1 MRRRHAIGRSLI
13 GRFAIGRPAIAALV
27 LGLLLPPLLAGC
39 AGGSAGE
46 NGEGSAG
53 QQVSASTGAPAA
65 RDDPYAK
72 LSLQDPQGRTIRLG
86 DFKGQVRLIDVWA
99 TWCGPCRMIIPHL
112 NRLSERYRG
121 QGLAVI
127 GVSVD
132 ENPADVVEF
141 TKNSPFKYPV
151 GMMNREFVKLLG
163 DPDAVPTSYLIDRG
177 GHLRRKF
184 IGFVDPATIE
194 REVRRYLDKP

>member
-1 MRRRHAIGRSLI
+1 MSRRPAIARPAV
-13 GRFAIGRPAIAALV
+13 RRPAIAALA
-27 LGLLLPPLLAGC
+27 LGLLLPTCLAAC

-53 QQVSASTGAPAA
+53 QQASASTGAPAG

-121 QGLAVI
+121 QGLVVI

-132 ENPADVVEF
+132 EDPADVVAF
-141 TKNSPFKYPV
+141 AKNLPFKYPV
-151 GMMNREFVKLLG
+151 GMMNREFIKLLG

-184 IGFVDPATIE
+184 IGFVDPETIE
-194 REVRRYLDKP
+194 REVRKYLDKP

>member
-1 MRRRHAIGRSLI
+1 MSRRPAIGHPVVR
-13 GRFAIGRPAIAALV
+13 RAAIRRPAIAALV
-27 LGLLLPPLLAGC
+27 LGLLLPPCLATC
-39 AGGSAGE
+39 AGGSSGESGEGNAGE
-46 NGEGSAG
+46 PSA
-53 QQVSASTGAPAA
+53 ASTGAPAG

-72 LSLQDPQGRTIRLG
+72 LSLQDPQGRTIRLV

-121 QGLAVI
+121 QGLVVI

-132 ENPADVVEF
+132 EDPADVVEF
-141 TKNSPFKYPV
+141 TKNLPFKYPV
-151 GMMNREFVKLLG
+151 GMMNREVIKLLG

-184 IGFVDPATIE
+184 VGFVDPETIE
-194 REVRRYLDKP
+194 REVRKYLDKP